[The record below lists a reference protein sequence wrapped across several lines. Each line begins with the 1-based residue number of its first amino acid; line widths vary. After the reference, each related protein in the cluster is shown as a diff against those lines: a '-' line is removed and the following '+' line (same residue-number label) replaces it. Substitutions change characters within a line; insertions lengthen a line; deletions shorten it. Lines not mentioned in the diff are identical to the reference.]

1 MEFFCRPPPDT
12 QGSDTFDP
20 AFFNISAADAEAM
33 DPQQRMFLICVVEAL
48 ERAAIPLHTLRGSNT
63 GVWGIALS
71 LC

>member
-1 MEFFCRPPPDT
+1 
-12 QGSDTFDP
+12 
-20 AFFNISAADAEAM
+20 M

-71 LC
+71 LCAE